1 MKLNVGSSDKVIRL
15 VIGVAMLAA
24 GYFYQSWWGL
34 VGLIPIGTALVN
46 FCPAYALL
54 GLSTRKG
61 S

>member
-61 S
+61 A